1 MGTLDARL
9 EVRVDSETLSRLE
22 QKAVCDGLSVAQAV
36 RAAVNRYLADAE
48 CGARLASLQKAFDL
62 GGPVPADPA
71 RLKQEIVA
79 ERFEDTQLEPGDP
92 ATAGTR

>member
-1 MGTLDARL
+1 MGTLNARL
-9 EVRVDSETLSRLE
+9 EVRVDNETLSRLE
-22 QKAVCDGLSVAQAV
+22 QKAVRDGLSLAQAV

-48 CGARLASLQKAFDL
+48 CRTRLVSLQKAFDL
-62 GGPVPADPA
+62 GGPVSADPA

-79 ERFEDTQLEPGDP
+79 ERFEDAQPEPGGP